1 MDFIKRTLL
10 VCGGFASVQVAFAQK
25 ATNDSVLNRTVVVE
39 NQYNPEVADAF
50 KINVLPEVEE
60 PETAKQEI
68 DYAVSSRPLHEW
80 EVRPMAVMLPA
91 VSQKL
96 TSRGYARASYGS
108 MGNVDMKGSY
118 LWNMSGRDCIGIM
131 ASMYGRNGD
140 LSHMTAP
147 EDWKSRFYR
156 TDVSLDY
163 RHDFHRV
170 SLYLGGSFASQVFNY
185 MPSLEGSGASNTA
198 ETDRQHYTLGE
209 GFVKVASNGKK
220 LPVEF
225 AVQTGFKSFHRK
237 YGGYAMQSGSEGIIH
252 TSGYLSGDINQAQQV
267 GVRLQMDNLI
277 HDASLQQK
285 DFTLLQFNPYYTL
298 KNGQLVLRAGAFMS
312 LQTANDGGLRVAPD
326 VALDYTFASSYTLFL
341 HLAGGTSLNDFRR
354 LNDVSPYWMQYGGQ
368 LRTSYTPIDASV
380 GLKASPVADVSFKLQ
395 GGYRITKNEMFVL
408 PDIGDDSS
416 LLYASLMQEKT
427 KVTYVGASV
436 SYAYL
441 DWADF
446 TLSGN
451 YCAWDVPEGMD
462 ELLLLKPQFAVDF
475 SVRGK
480 VFDNLH
486 AVLDYRYEGRKDIA
500 GGLRKANPVNDL
512 CVGAEYELFKRIN
525 VFARLNNLL
534 NKDYLT
540 ESGYPEQGLYFM
552 AGLSCRF

>member
-50 KINVLPEVEE
+50 KINV
-60 PETAKQEI
+60 
-68 DYAVSSRPLHEW
+68 
-80 EVRPMAVMLPA
+80 VMLPS
-91 VSQKL
+91 VSQRL
-96 TSRGYARASYGS
+96 TPRGYARASYGS

-118 LWNMSGRDCIGIM
+118 LWNVSGRDCIGIM

-170 SLYLGGSFASQVFNY
+170 SLSLGGSFASQVFNY

-209 GFVKVASNGKK
+209 GYVKIASNGEK

-225 AVQTGFKSFHRK
+225 AVQTGFKSFNRK
-237 YGGYAMQSGSEGIIH
+237 YGGYAMQGGSENIIH

-298 KNGQLVLRAGAFMS
+298 KNGQLALRAGASMS

-368 LRTSYTPIDASV
+368 LCTSYTPIDASV

-395 GGYRITKNEMFVL
+395 GGYRITKNEVFVL
-408 PDIGDDSS
+408 PDTGDDSS
-416 LLYASLMQEKT
+416 LLYASLMQEKA
-427 KVTYVGASV
+427 KVAYVGASV

-451 YCAWDVPEGMD
+451 YYAWDVPEGMD
-462 ELLLLKPQFAVDF
+462 GLLLLKPQFAVDF

-486 AVLDYRYEGRKDIA
+486 AVLDYRYEARKDIA
-500 GGLRKANPVNDL
+500 GSRKVNPVNNL
-512 CVGAEYELFKRIN
+512 CVGAEYELFKRVN

-534 NKDYLT
+534 NKDYFT